1 MTADNVFFQTFQT
14 IHFSIDSSFIQH
26 FSCFLERCGR
36 HKAVCLQS
44 GTSNTLKNLV
54 SRSRNCITDFNQ
66 FQVTTF
72 QHTILI
78 SQLTDGHDLTCLQCL
93 RISRI
98 RHNLLAPD
106 TIVFIHYLQL
116 INHLLFQE
124 ASISRI
130 DDFNLTHHLTNDYL
144 EMLIVNFYTLQ
155 TVYVLDFIYDIFL
168 NSRRSHDCQDI
179 FLYFTQFGCNSNFT
193 VTTLDL
199 AETNFTID
207 FRNDSRVRR
216 VTSLK
221 QFRYTR
227 QTTSNITGFTYCT
240 RNLDQDFTR
249 LNHIALVFYNV
260 CTQR

>member
-1 MTADNVFFQTFQT
+1 M
-14 IHFSIDSSFIQH
+14 
-26 FSCFLERCGR
+26 
-36 HKAVCLQS
+36 
-44 GTSNTLKNLV
+44 
-54 SRSRNCITDFNQ
+54 
-66 FQVTTF
+66 QV
-72 QHTILI
+72 
-78 SQLTDGHDLTCLQCL
+78 L
-93 RISRI
+93 RISGI
-98 RHNLLAPD
+98 YYNFLAPD
-106 TIVFIHYLQL
+106 TVVLFHEFELIHY
-116 INHLLFQE
+116 LLFQE
-124 ASISRI
+124 AGIARFI
-130 DDFNLTHHLTNDYL
+130 DFNLTHHLTNDYL

-168 NSRRSHDCQDI
+168 NSRRSHDCQDIRRSSRTIRQRHTSTNVVIFLNKQLLGQRHHI